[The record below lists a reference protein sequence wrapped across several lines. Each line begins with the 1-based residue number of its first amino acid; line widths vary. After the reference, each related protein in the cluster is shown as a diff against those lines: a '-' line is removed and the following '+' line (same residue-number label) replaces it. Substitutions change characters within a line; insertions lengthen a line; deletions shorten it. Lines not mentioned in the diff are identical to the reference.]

1 LLKIKICGITN
12 SEDAGLASMLG
23 ADYIGLNF
31 CKESPRKVSL
41 QNASKIFDALPPF
54 TTAVGVFV
62 DEPMVDIKKIIKK
75 VGFEIIQLHGSESQ
89 DYCLELKA
97 LGVKVIKA
105 FRVNS
110 KETIDNAKKYL
121 ECSDYFLFDSFSEGV
136 AGGTGEVFD
145 LDLILGAKEL
155 GKPFFLAGGLTPEN
169 VAQAIEKVHPFA
181 VDVASGVERLPSR
194 KDFEKMKLFVKAVR
208 SIK

>member
-31 CKESPRKVSL
+31 CKDSPRKVSL
-41 QNASKIFDALPPF
+41 QNAGKIFDALPPF

-75 VGFEIIQLHGSESQ
+75 IGFDVVQLHGSESQ

-97 LGVKVIKA
+97 LGVKVIKS
-105 FRVNS
+105 FKVNS
-110 KETIDNAKKYL
+110 KEVIDNAKNYL
-121 ECSDYFLFDSFSEGV
+121 ECADYFLFDSYQEGV

-145 LDLILGAKEL
+145 WDLAVCAGEL
-155 GKPFFLAGGLTPEN
+155 GKPFFLAGGLNAEN

-208 SIK
+208 SLK